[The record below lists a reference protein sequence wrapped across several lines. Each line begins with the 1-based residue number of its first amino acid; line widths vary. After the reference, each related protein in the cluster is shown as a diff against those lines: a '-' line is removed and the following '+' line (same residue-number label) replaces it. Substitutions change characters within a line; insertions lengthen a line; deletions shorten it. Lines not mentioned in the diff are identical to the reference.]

1 MPNKLTFA
9 ARNTQTQ
16 AQTQTHTEAHT
27 QRQAHTQAQPDWAL
41 KALEGVKRRLQIS
54 WLLSAATYAYCA
66 RRR

>member
-9 ARNTQTQ
+9 ARNTS
-16 AQTQTHTEAHT
+16 HRHT

-41 KALEGVKRRLQIS
+41 QALEGVKRRLQIS